1 MLDCHIYPVHALHAL
16 SPNGPCALQYYDI
29 PSPSL
34 RNAVYQEMQADI
46 APFKVGAARKQ
57 SALCCAGSLH
67 CLARTCCCDASSSAQ
82 LGRQAVLANDQK
94 LH

>member
-46 APFKVGAARKQ
+46 APFKVGVARKQ
-57 SALCCAGSLH
+57 SALLVQLCLFGHVATDVTAASIIIADTAGGIADSE
-67 CLARTCCCDASSSAQ
+67 A
-82 LGRQAVLANDQK
+82 
-94 LH
+94 